1 MISFVTYVLSFKDS
15 DCALGDVARDMMF
28 DSDIRKSWGYPRLI
42 VHLMHKNAVA
52 DVYAVLEEARLN
64 YLCG

>member
-1 MISFVTYVLSFKDS
+1 MMSFVSYVLSFKDS

-64 YLCG
+64 SLCS